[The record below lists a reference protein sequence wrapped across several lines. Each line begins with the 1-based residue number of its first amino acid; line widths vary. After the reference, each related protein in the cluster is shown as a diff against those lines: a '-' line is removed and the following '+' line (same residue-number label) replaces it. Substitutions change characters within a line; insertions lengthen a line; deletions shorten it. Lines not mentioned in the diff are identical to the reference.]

1 MLRFD
6 EISKR
11 YAGATAVGALS
22 LELAAHRTTVL
33 IGPSGCGKSTL
44 LRLAT
49 GLEIPDTGQVAI
61 GGEVL
66 TADNLQR
73 LRRGLG
79 YVIQDGGLLPH
90 LPARG
95 NIALMAGW
103 LGWDAGRVRV
113 RIEELCALVQLPA
126 ELLDRYPA
134 QLSGGQRQRVSLMRA
149 LMLDP
154 PLLLL
159 DEPLGA
165 LDPMIRYDLQQEL
178 KSLFATLRKTV
189 LLVTHDL
196 AEAVFLGDHLVLLS
210 AGQLVQQG
218 LLEDFIARPAE
229 PFVARFLRAQRAMPA
244 AAALGSR

>member
-6 EISKR
+6 EVSKR
-11 YAGATAVGALS
+11 FAGVTAVGPLS

-44 LRLAT
+44 LRIAT
-49 GLEIPDTGQVAI
+49 GLENPDAGRVSI

-66 TADNLQR
+66 AADKLLH

-79 YVIQDGGLLPH
+79 YVIQEGGLLPH
-90 LPARG
+90 LPARD
-95 NIALMAGW
+95 NIALMARW
-103 LGWDAGRVRV
+103 LGWDDGRIRG
-113 RIEELCALVQLPA
+113 RLEELSALVQLPA

-196 AEAVFLGDHLVLLS
+196 AEAAFLGDHLVLLCE
-210 AGQLVQQG
+210 GRIVQQG
-218 LLEDFIARPAE
+218 LLEDFGARPAE
-229 PFVARFLRAQRAMPA
+229 PFVARFLRAQRALPP
-244 AAALGSR
+244 SPEHRPQ